1 MKKGFTLV
9 ELLAV
14 IVILGIIAAITIPRI
29 QDVLYGSQDDA
40 YDLLVARLE
49 DRASVYVSNNNLGA
63 QVTAGNPLDVYLE
76 TLVVEGYFDDEDL
89 SDPRVT
95 GDYIDQYNSFVRFT
109 LENGVLKYTAY
120 FTSESGSGY

>member
-63 QVTAGNPLDVYLE
+63 QVTSSTTLDVYLSD
-76 TLVVEGYFDDEDL
+76 LVDEGYIDNEEL

-95 GDYIDQYNSFVRFT
+95 GDHIDQYNSFVRFT
-109 LENGVLKYTAY
+109 LENGILKYTAY
-120 FTSESGSGY
+120 FTSESESGY